1 MRSNIREFDSPGRL
15 RMALQQEEDVDF
27 IRAKFNVSAKDA
39 KKAIQYA
46 GHSREKIVEYLR
58 RIFSGKR
65 G

>member
-1 MRSNIREFDSPGRL
+1 
-15 RMALQQEEDVDF
+15 MAQQQDEDMDF
-27 IRAKFNVSAKDA
+27 IRVKFNVSAKDA